1 MINVG
6 FINISQPQP
15 ITSEIDVTNFGA
27 IGDGITDNTPAFENA
42 WIVAC
47 SSTGNLKLSA
57 GNFLV
62 GPVTFSGPC
71 KAKTMVVNVIG
82 TVSAISMKDWNTKDD
97 TWFKFENVE
106 NLIITGTGEF
116 EGQGGSGWWNCD
128 DCIAIN
134 GGSSNINVDGLFCG
148 PGHGVREGRE
158 PVVHV
163 SDVTFKDIHGTSSKS
178 DAISIMCSKSSNSC
192 AGITLNHVDIRP
204 TNSSVKV
211 ESICHNTQVQMI
223 GVVYPPPT
231 CTPTS
236 FISMALDYDD
246 FDAVTNKQP
255 SKDV

>member
-1 MINVG
+1 MKVTSKNSPRNHISINAC
-6 FINISQPQP
+6 
-15 ITSEIDVTNFGA
+15 DGA
-27 IGDGITDNTPAFENA
+27 IINDITLIAPKESPNTDGIDISDTNGVHVNGGH
-42 WIVAC
+42 IQ
-47 SSTGNLKLSA
+47 TG
-57 GNFLV
+57 
-62 GPVTFSGPC
+62 
-71 KAKTMVVNVIG
+71 
-82 TVSAISMKDWNTKDD
+82 
-97 TWFKFENVE
+97 
-106 NLIITGTGEF
+106 
-116 EGQGGSGWWNCD
+116 D

-255 SKDV
+255 SKDVV